1 MQDRLRQICCFRTDH
16 QKSRLTWLPPVP
28 TMRPENNRVFTGL
41 FLAVIAVT
49 ACAPASGTPA
59 TNSGI
64 SATASM
70 SNSAMG
76 PTSSPAVQAMTM
88 EQAGEYLTIAG
99 SCNDCHT
106 QGWAEAKG
114 KIPPADRFAGLDVGF
129 RGAWGTVYGK
139 NLRTITQR
147 QSEDHWVEVLKTA
160 DGGDGNPPMPWWN
173 TALMN
178 ERDLRAIYRYIK
190 SLGPN
195 TKGVPRNLKPGV
207 APTGPWIW
215 VTPKTG
221 S

>member
-1 MQDRLRQICCFRTDH
+1 MDPRFRGDDGANAVSPT
-16 QKSRLTWLPPVP
+16 LIL
-28 TMRPENNRVFTGL
+28 TMRPDNRL
-41 FLAVIAVT
+41 FAGVLIAFAGAT

-59 TNSGI
+59 TNSGAVT
-64 SATASM
+64 SAS
-70 SNSAMG
+70 SSSAMG
-76 PTSSPAVQAMTM
+76 PTTSPAVQAMTM

-106 QGWAEAKG
+106 QGWVEAKG

-147 QSEDHWVEVLKTA
+147 QSEDHWVETLKTA

-178 ERDLRAIYRYIK
+178 ERDLRAMYRYIK

-207 APTGPWIW
+207 QPTGPWIW

-221 S
+221 T